1 MLILNSM
8 TIQQQL
14 QNAAAVM
21 AATPA
26 ANGSG
31 LMFPNGLKNAVLVQ
45 ATIRG
50 EVQLNATATTF
61 NIPLL
66 QNAANNSTTPQ
77 TASAYALSMQ
87 DGFLITDLAILVS
100 KRASASDATAASY
113 AYAPASVFSTA
124 NAASSIIGMYDNG
137 FLRLT
142 VNQQV
147 ITPYWDLRRHYK
159 VPDTQPAAN
168 ADYTAS
174 AINYISSE
182 DGTSDGFYPVVP
194 GWYIDGAGNVQLTL
208 NLGANLAAVET
219 YEFVN
224 VLCRGFILQNSSSFK
239 R

>member
-1 MLILNSM
+1 MLIINSM

-50 EVQLNATATTF
+50 EVQLNATSTQFT
-61 NIPLL
+61 IPLL

-87 DGFLITDLAILVS
+87 DGFLITDIAILVS
-100 KRASASDATAASY
+100 KRASALDATAASY
-113 AYAPASVFSTA
+113 AYAPASVFTTA

-137 FLRLT
+137 FLKLT

-147 ITPYWDLRRHYK
+147 ITPYWDLRKHYK
-159 VPDTQPAAN
+159 APDQQFAAN
-168 ADYTAS
+168 ADYTTS
-174 AINYISSE
+174 GINYVPSE